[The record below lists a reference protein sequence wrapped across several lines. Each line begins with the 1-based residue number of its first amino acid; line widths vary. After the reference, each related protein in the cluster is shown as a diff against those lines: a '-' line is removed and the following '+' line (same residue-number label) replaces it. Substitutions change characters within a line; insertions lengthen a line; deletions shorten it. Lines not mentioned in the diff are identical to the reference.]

1 MDRVKQTRETLKA
14 LFASQQ
20 FAVLATQDEGQPYV
34 SLMAF
39 AAVDDLK
46 RLIFATQRDTRKYA
60 NLIGN
65 PRAAA
70 LIDNRSNQGSD
81 TKQAIAVTA
90 LGETEELDKDQYL
103 GIFLK
108 KHPHLK
114 AFVQSPSCA
123 LVKMQV
129 SAYFVVK
136 GLQDV
141 REMHP

>member
-14 LFASQQ
+14 LFTSQQ
-20 FAVLATQDEGQPYV
+20 FAVLATQDEGLPYV

-39 AAVDDLK
+39 AATDDLK

-70 LIDNRSNQGSD
+70 LIDDRTNQGSD
-81 TKQAIAVTA
+81 TKQAVAVTV
-90 LGETEELDKDQYL
+90 LGKMKELDKNQHS

-108 KHPHLK
+108 KHPHMET
-114 AFVQSPSCA
+114 FVKSSSCA
-123 LVKMQV
+123 LVEMQV
-129 SAYFVVK
+129 SVYFVVK
-136 GLQDV
+136 GLQDT
-141 REMHP
+141 RELRL